1 MTSVR
6 TRRPACATQAS
17 HTSPIARRTRGTGRC
32 WGSRLERLP
41 ADDVALMCLGV
52 HTVLTGMIRA
62 AAKMEIL
69 KRFAQLSR
77 ALRPIFAA
85 ARQFFRR
92 LAHQRQIMRKSC
104 ETSSKCT
111 A

>member
-1 MTSVR
+1 MIR
-6 TRRPACATQAS
+6 EAPKMEIIYA
-17 HTSPIARRTRGTGRC
+17 
-32 WGSRLERLP
+32 
-41 ADDVALMCLGV
+41 
-52 HTVLTGMIRA
+52 IRA
-62 AAKMEIL
+62 A
-69 KRFAQLSR
+69 FA
-77 ALRPIFAA
+77 RPEANFRSFRAA